1 MRMSDLARKFC
12 TFYVDGQFF
21 GVDVERVQEIIRF
34 QEMTRVP
41 LSSRTVGGLLSL
53 RGQIVIAIDLR
64 ERLEAPSRPENL
76 QPTNVL
82 VRSDS
87 GLESLLVDE
96 IGEVVEVDLSA
107 FESPPCTLKG
117 VSRELVKAVCKMDG
131 KLLLLLDVNQ
141 VVQWDRQGKHGLRS
155 EEDRKE

>member
-1 MRMSDLARKFC
+1 VSAGSRKFC

-21 GVDVERVQEIIRF
+21 GVEVERVQEIIRF

-41 LSSRTVGGLLSL
+41 LSSSTVGGLLSL

-64 ERLEAPSRPENL
+64 ERLEALPRPDSL
-76 QPTNVL
+76 LPMNVL
-82 VRSDS
+82 VRSDT

-96 IGEVVEVDLSA
+96 IGEVVEVEADA

-117 VSRELVKAVCKMDG
+117 VARELVKAVCKMDG

-141 VVQWDRQGKHGLRS
+141 VVHWDRQTKHGLRS
-155 EEDRKE
+155 EEDRKG